1 MYLQIKWL
9 FYMHNLNVTA
19 QQIRIFEA
27 VARNE
32 SFTKAAQE
40 LSLTQPAVSI
50 QIKRLEENNE
60 VKFIEVVGKKLYLT
74 AAGEHMYKSCQNILN
89 ELKELNIY
97 IKSEQSRIDGE
108 LRIAVVTPAKYF
120 ISYILKAFL
129 NRYPDVKPVITVINR
144 RRILDEIKQNQYDL
158 TIMGRVPEDLKMDS
172 YPFFKSELVVVAPP
186 QHALSKKRD
195 IPVEALANERFL
207 MREKG
212 SGTRVSCEDRFAQDG
227 IHIEPYMEMGSTEAI
242 KQAVMAGLGISILPK
257 QAIRLE
263 VRYGHMDVLDVV
275 GFPLTRDWYAAKM
288 SSKVL
293 PPAAEAF
300 LEFLKSVDINKLLIM
315 SDTR

>member
-1 MYLQIKWL
+1 
-9 FYMHNLNVTA
+9 MHKLNVTA

-50 QIKRLEENNE
+50 QIKRLEENND
-60 VKFIEVVGKKLYLT
+60 VKFIEVVGKKLFLT
-74 AAGEHMYKSCQNILN
+74 PAGEHMYKSCQKILN
-89 ELKELNIY
+89 ELKELNVY
-97 IKSEQSRIDGE
+97 IQSEQNRIDGE

-195 IPVEALANERFL
+195 IPVEELANERFL

-212 SGTRVSCEDRFAQDG
+212 SGIRMSCEDRFTQDG
-227 IHIEPYMEMGSTEAI
+227 IHIEPYMEFGSTEAI

-263 VRYGHMDVLDVV
+263 TRYGHMDVLDVV
-275 GFPLTRDWYAAKM
+275 GFPLWRDWYVANM

-300 LEFLKSVDINKLLIM
+300 LEFLKTVDINKLLVM

>member
-1 MYLQIKWL
+1 
-9 FYMHNLNVTA
+9 MHRLNVTA

-32 SFTKAAQE
+32 SYTKAAQE

-50 QIKRLEENNE
+50 QMKRLEENND
-60 VKFIEVVGKKLYLT
+60 VKLIQVVGKKLFLT
-74 AAGEHMYKSCQNILN
+74 PAGERMFKSSQNILN
-89 ELKELNIY
+89 ELTELNIY
-97 IKSEQSRIDGE
+97 IKSEQSRIEGE

-120 ISYILKAFL
+120 ISYILKSFL

-158 TIMGRVPEDLKMDS
+158 IIMGRVPEDLKMDS

-186 QHALSKKRD
+186 QHALAKRRN
-195 IPVEALANERFL
+195 IPVDVLANERFL
-207 MREKG
+207 MREVG
-212 SGTRVSCEDRFAQDG
+212 SGVRISCEERFSQDG
-227 IHIEPYMEMGSTEAI
+227 VKIEPYMEMGSTEAI

-263 VRYGHMDVLDVV
+263 TRYGHMDVLDVD
-275 GFPLTRDWYAAKM
+275 GFPLTRDWYVANK
-288 SSKVL
+288 SNKVL

-300 LEFLKSVDINKLLIM
+300 LEFLKSVDVNKLLVM

>member
-1 MYLQIKWL
+1 
-9 FYMHNLNVTA
+9 MHSLNVTA

-32 SFTKAAQE
+32 SYTKASQE

-50 QIKRLEENNE
+50 QMKRLEENND
-60 VKFIEVVGKKLYLT
+60 VKFIEVVGKKLFLT
-74 AAGEHMYKSCQNILN
+74 PAGEHMYQSCQKILH
-89 ELKELNIY
+89 ELKELNVY
-97 IKSEQSRIDGE
+97 IKSEKNRIDGE

-129 NRYPDVKPVITVINR
+129 NRYPDVKPVVTVINR

-172 YPFFKSELVVVAPP
+172 YPFFKSELVVVSPP
-186 QHALSKKRD
+186 QHALSKRRD
-195 IPVEALANERFL
+195 IPLAELANERFL

-212 SGTRVSCEDRFAQDG
+212 SGIRVSCEDRFAEDG
-227 IHIEPYMEMGSTEAI
+227 VDIEPYMEMGSTEAI

-263 VRYGHMDVLDVV
+263 TRYGHMEVLDVV
-275 GFPLTRDWYAAKM
+275 GFPVTRDWYVANM
-288 SSKVL
+288 TSKVL

-300 LEFLKSVDINKLLIM
+300 LEFLKSVDINKLLVM

>member
-1 MYLQIKWL
+1 MHLQFKWL

-27 VARNE
+27 VARNK

-50 QIKRLEENNE
+50 QIKRLEENND
-60 VKFIEVVGKKLYLT
+60 VKLIEVVGKKLFLT
-74 AAGEHMYKSCQNILN
+74 AAGEHMYRSCEKILN

-97 IKSEQSRIDGE
+97 IKSEQNRIDGE

-129 NRYPDVKPVITVINR
+129 NRFPDVKPVITVINR

-212 SGTRVSCEDRFAQDG
+212 SGVRISCEERFEQDG
-227 IHIEPYMEMGSTEAI
+227 VHIEPYMEMGSTEAI

-263 VRYGHMDVLDVV
+263 TRYGHMDVLDVI
-275 GFPLTRDWYAAKM
+275 GFPLTRDWYVAKM

-300 LEFLKSVDINKLLIM
+300 LEFLKTVDINKLLIM